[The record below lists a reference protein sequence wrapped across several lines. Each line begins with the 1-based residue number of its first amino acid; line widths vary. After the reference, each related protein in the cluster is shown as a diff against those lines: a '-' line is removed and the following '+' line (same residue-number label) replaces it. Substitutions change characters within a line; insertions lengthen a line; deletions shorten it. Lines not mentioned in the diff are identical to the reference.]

1 MEQAETVPQRL
12 EQDEIRRF
20 HSMML
25 LDHAATEDRENARTL
40 LGEALATYRQ
50 LLGEALA
57 TYRQIGM
64 PRHTEMTQT
73 LLARCR

>member
-12 EQDEIRRF
+12 KQDEIRRF

-50 LLGEALA
+50 
-57 TYRQIGM
+57 IGM